1 MKKKY
6 FIYLLLL
13 TMVFCLVG
21 CGQTDAPQTKAPTVT
36 TTESNTTTQP
46 STTSKQI
53 TTNNITTN
61 VVTTTASEHEYGAMY
76 YSLDATFLR
85 DGNIAYYQC
94 SHCNKYFDEN
104 YNEVESVVVPKLSNE
119 LSLYINGD
127 YVKDFTLDEE
137 DENHLE
143 WSMDLTNLNK
153 GDVVTIRL
161 KNDANHI
168 FDFFAGT
175 NSLIDEEG
183 TIHNDADS
191 SHIDL
196 YYNANGLHLSST
208 GFEYE
213 GITIIKNTEEYPMYY
228 VEYNFGAE
236 TSSYIYGYLS
246 LSQGDVIEVYDH
258 DNKVSY
264 GFSSVYA
271 EDLWNTSLF
280 SESDDHKILINKDA
294 RVGIEFETTRKTIFI
309 DAVYEPKTSTAYSLE
324 VNDND
329 GVSMT
334 KSVYE
339 KTSDEYKSFTYVI
352 THEKTINN
360 SDIATVLEQ
369 NGFVVYNITVDL
381 NANDKIRIKG
391 NTYVKNDHLLDLYGF
406 RDVLTAV
413 EFDGEYVKV
422 LESGKYLIMYIECVD
437 GFIITK
443 MEGSVVPTA
452 TVQLNISS
460 ANPDAGLTQ
469 LTQSSTNP
477 NVYEI
482 NDIEILTSDVF
493 SIIYNGN
500 NYSYSDVEVG
510 QDLVTSIAAEGYAF
524 LMAKTAGTYNISFN
538 IETLKISIV
547 LVKEKTVNVL
557 VSCKLYDSKNMNV
570 MTLDGEEF
578 KYTLTVSRGM
588 YFGFID
594 QDSNSVSDFVLS
606 EPYDTSVFTMLAGM
620 IYVIGDANVTVYIH
634 RTTHVVRIV
643 VNA

>member
-6 FIYLLLL
+6 FIYLLVVLA
-13 TMVFCLVG
+13 MAFCLVG
-21 CGQTDAPQTKAPTVT
+21 CGKTEAPLTQAPTVT
-36 TTESNTTTQP
+36 TTEPSTATQP
-46 STTSKQI
+46 S

-61 VVTTTASEHEYGAMY
+61 APTTTTSEHVYGAMY
-76 YSLDATFLR
+76 YALDATFLR

-94 SHCNKYFDEN
+94 SHCNKYFDED

-127 YVKDFTLDEE
+127 YVKDFTLEEE

-143 WSMDLTNLNK
+143 WSMDLTNLKK

-161 KNDANHI
+161 KNDSNHI
-168 FDFFAGT
+168 FDFFTGT
-175 NSLIDEEG
+175 NSLIDEES

-191 SHIDL
+191 SHIVL

-228 VEYNFGAE
+228 VEYDFGTE

-271 EDLWNTSLF
+271 EDLWNTPLF

-309 DAVYEPKTSTAYSLE
+309 DAVYEPKTSTTYSLE

-329 GVSMT
+329 GSSMT
-334 KSVYE
+334 KTVYE
-339 KTSDEYKSFTYVI
+339 TTSDEYKSFTYVI

-381 NANDKIRIKG
+381 KSDDKIRIKG

-406 RDVLTAV
+406 TNILTAV

-443 MEGSVVPTA
+443 MEGSVTPTA

-538 IETLKISIV
+538 VETLKISIV

-578 KYTLTVSRGM
+578 KYTLTVSPGM

-606 EPYDTSVFTMLAGM
+606 EPYDTSVFMMLAGM

-634 RTTHVVRIV
+634 RTTHIVRII
-643 VNA
+643 VNE